1 MVDGAADGFFTEGNE
16 VNEDG
21 TGSGMRTCFAPTK
34 S

>member
-21 TGSGMRTCFAPTK
+21 TDSRGETLLLFFD
-34 S
+34 